1 MDSMTEVAV
10 RLARKG
16 ASDDVI
22 ALVMETMAPRARAA
36 AVPQGVTPPLPLN
49 DQQHRAASV
58 SRPPGRVRRY
68 YPLLAAIRQ
77 HIVAS
82 GPVEASARTL
92 CDQHRAEWMQSREG
106 LTSHENAR
114 GLGAVVAHA
123 LKHTDGVV
131 GGLRFTFVRVDRG
144 SHLRSGSGVAVY
156 RVEAA

>member
-49 DQQHRAASV
+49 DQQHRTASV
-58 SRPPGRVRRY
+58 SRPPGRVRLY
-68 YPLLAAIRQ
+68 YPLLTAIRQ
-77 HIVAS
+77 HVVAT
-82 GPVEASARTL
+82 GPVETAVRAL
-92 CDQHRAEWMQSREG
+92 CDQHRAEWMQSRQG
-106 LTSHENAR
+106 LTSNENAR
-114 GLGAVVAHA
+114 GFAAVVAHA
-123 LKHTDGVV
+123 VKHSDGVV

>member
-22 ALVMETMAPRARAA
+22 ALVMETMAPRPRAA

-49 DQQHRAASV
+49 DQQHRAVSV
-58 SRPPGRVRRY
+58 SRPPGRVRLY

-77 HIVAS
+77 HVVAT
-82 GPVEASARTL
+82 GPLETAVRAL
-92 CDQHRAEWMQSREG
+92 CDRHRAEWMQSREG
-106 LTSHENAR
+106 LTSNENAR
-114 GLGAVVAHA
+114 GFAAVVSHA
-123 LKHTDGVV
+123 VKHSDGVV

-156 RVEAA
+156 RVEAV